1 MEPIK
6 RPFTVSEL
14 MNAVVPCKLKVE
26 RDDTFRVAKVLP
38 SCVERYVVL
47 TKLAK
52 LAVEMWPAKF
62 AVEIWFAKLAVETKL
77 ARLAVETKLAKLA
90 VETKLAKLAVEIKL
104 ARLAVLTI
112 EPNTTVER

>member
-1 MEPIK
+1 MKSPL
-6 RPFTVSEL
+6 TVSEL
-14 MNAVVPCKLKVE
+14 IKAVVPCREKVD

-38 SCVERYVVL
+38 SCVERNVVL

-52 LAVEMWPAKF
+52 LAVEIKRAKL
-62 AVEIWFAKLAVETKL
+62 AVETKLAKLAVETKL

-90 VETKLAKLAVEIKL
+90 VETMF
-104 ARLAVLTI
+104 ARLAVLII